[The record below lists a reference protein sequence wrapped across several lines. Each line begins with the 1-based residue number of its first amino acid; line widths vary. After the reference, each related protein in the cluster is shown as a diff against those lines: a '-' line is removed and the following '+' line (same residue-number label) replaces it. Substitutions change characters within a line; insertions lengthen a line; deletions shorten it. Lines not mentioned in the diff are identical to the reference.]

1 MSNSE
6 SEFLLELFSEEIPAG
21 LQGWGVREL
30 EKLILKGMKDAG
42 LKHGESITS
51 HYGPRR
57 LTLVIKDVADKSPD
71 ISDERKGPRVGAP
84 EKALDGFLRGAGLDN
99 IEQCEIQSNK
109 KGEFYVAKIDK
120 PGRPA
125 AEILSEVVKDT
136 IFNMPWPKS
145 MRWGT
150 GKLRWVRPLHSI
162 LCLLDGKTV
171 NLEVEGIKSSNT
183 TWGHRFMA
191 QKSLTVRSFK
201 DYQEQLTAA
210 FVMTNARARQQAILS
225 EAQKLAKKAKLEL
238 VEDAA
243 LLAETA
249 GLVEWPTVLMGDF
262 DESFLDVPPEVLIT
276 SMKKHQKCFSLRDPK
291 ISKLANKFLLVSNMI
306 TNDKGKAITHGN
318 ERVIRARLS
327 DAKFFWDQDR
337 KVKLKDMAKKLDD
350 IIFHEKLGFQGKR
363 VQRIAALAR
372 ELAPF
377 VGADPVEAECAAKLC
392 KADLVSEMVGEFAN
406 LQGLMGRYYAEHQ
419 GESAAVAA
427 ACEEH
432 YRPQGP
438 SDAIPTEPVSIAVA
452 LADKFDILVGF
463 WSIDEKPTSS
473 KDPFALRRAALGVI
487 RILLENQ
494 IRMPFLATIAHQSAN
509 IDGERHFSHSGEK
522 ISSIEK
528 LEQDGVSTAKIKTL
542 VQDEIDNYYQKEHA
556 EKYAGEAL
564 QYINSLLS
572 FFAARLKVY
581 LKDKGARHD
590 LIDAVFSL
598 GGQDDLL
605 MIVKRVEALG
615 SFLETDDG
623 VNLLAGI
630 KRAANILR
638 IEEKKDKTSYQEAPD
653 KGLLSDKA
661 EKDLFVAI
669 EKMDKAT
676 SKALE
681 SEDFIGAMTH
691 LAKLRAPVDIFFDD
705 VIVNADD
712 PAVRENRLKLL
723 GQIRQ
728 ATMKVADFSKIEG

>member
-1 MSNSE
+1 MSNSK

-30 EKLILKGMKDAG
+30 EKLIVKGMKDAG
-42 LKHGESITS
+42 LKHGETITS

-57 LTLVIKDVADKSPD
+57 LTLVIKDVGDKSPD

-84 EKALDGFLRGAGLDN
+84 EKALAGFLRGAGLDN

-109 KGEFYVAKIDK
+109 KGEFYVAKIEK

-171 NLEVEGIKSSNT
+171 DLEVEGIKSSNT
-183 TWGHRFMA
+183 TKGHRFMA
-191 QKSLTVRSFK
+191 PKALTVRSSV
-201 DYQEQLTAA
+201 DYQAKLGEAK
-210 FVMTNARARQQAILS
+210 VMTLAFLRQEYILS

-238 VEDAA
+238 VKDAA

-291 ISKLANKFLLVSNMI
+291 TSKLANKFLLVSNMI
-306 TNDKGKAITHGN
+306 AADKGKAITNGN

-337 KVKLKDMAKKLDD
+337 KIKLEDMADKLDD
-350 IIFHEKLGFQGKR
+350 IIFHDKLGSQGER

-372 ELAPF
+372 ELALI
-377 VGADPVEAECAAKLC
+377 VGADPDEAERAAKLC

-406 LQGLMGRYYAEHQ
+406 LQGLMGRYYAEQQ
-419 GESAAVAA
+419 GESPAVAA

-452 LADKFDILVGF
+452 LADKLDILTGF
-463 WSIDEKPTSS
+463 WAIDEKPTGS

-487 RILLENQ
+487 RIVLENG
-494 IRMPFLATIAHQSAN
+494 ICLNLHPRITGKLLSKDSRYTK
-509 IDGERHFSHSGEK
+509 DGYGG
-522 ISSIEK
+522 
-528 LEQDGVSTAKIKTL
+528 GVSTETFLEFVLSLSGGGYGDGAGNL
-542 VQDEIDNYYQKEHA
+542 EAVKEHSSEIA
-556 EKYAGEAL
+556 
-564 QYINSLLS
+564 NDLLS
-572 FFAARLKVY
+572 FFADRLKVY

-598 GGQDDLL
+598 GDQDDLL

-623 VNLLAGI
+623 TNLLAGI

-638 IEEKKDKTSYQEAPD
+638 IEEKKDKKSYQQAPD

-681 SEDFIGAMTH
+681 SEDFIGAMSH
-691 LAKLRAPVDIFFDD
+691 LAKLRTPVDRFFDD

-723 GQIRQ
+723 GQIRE